1 MASFVEYEI
10 SHLSKI
16 IEITRQQL
24 VQLANKRESF
34 THPDVISLS
43 QKLDRLLD
51 EYQELYNNRKC
62 ASSWS
67 ERPEG
72 GEMFSETR
80 HCIKDDK
87 EAPRCK
93 LRKSW
98 TYHYCTS

>member
-51 EYQELYNNRKC
+51 EYQELYNRLKC

-67 ERPEG
+67 ERPG
-72 GEMFSETR
+72 CGEMFCVMR
-80 HCIKDDK
+80 HCIEDDK
-87 EAPRCK
+87 EAPRCT
-93 LRKSW
+93 LRKSR
-98 TYHYCTS
+98 TYHYSTR